1 MRIFLSSIYLVLLS
15 SVLAIAQPGPPP
27 PDPEVVPITGLEY
40 LLLGG
45 GAYGIY
51 RLSKKKGNKNN
62 EA

>member
-1 MRIFLSSIYLVLLS
+1 MKIFLFSIHLVLLT

-27 PDPEVVPITGLEY
+27 PDPPVVPITGLEY

-51 RLSKKKGNKNN
+51 KLSRKKGNKNN

>member
-1 MRIFLSSIYLVLLS
+1 MKIFLLGIHLVLLT
-15 SVLAIAQPGPPP
+15 SVLAMAQPGPPP
-27 PDPEVVPITGLEY
+27 PDPQVVPITGLEY

-51 RLSKKKGNKNN
+51 RLSRKKGNKNN

>member
-1 MRIFLSSIYLVLLS
+1 MKIFLFSIHLVLLT

-27 PDPEVVPITGLEY
+27 PDPQVVPITGLEY

-51 RLSKKKGNKNN
+51 KLSRKKGNKNN